1 MTQPVFSTPM
11 PTPVDDYIKRI
22 KNQIEPLLDLVQ
34 ADYIKHANLTLA
46 GHIAAYKR
54 VLRIL
59 EEQR

>member
-1 MTQPVFSTPM
+1 M